1 MFYEMKRGE
10 SLGTLISYAGG
21 FAGDAYTR
29 SVRVRRKTGRQYSIF
44 NVNEFDMRS
53 FRVADED
60 SISVDSVIPR
70 YENMVEIKGAVFR
83 PGMYEV
89 GGRINSVRGLIE
101 AADGLTE
108 VAFAPH
114 AVLHRRKADRT
125 LEVISVDV
133 DGILTGRVADIPL
146 QNEDVLFI
154 PTRTDAQE
162 QRTIT
167 IHGEVL
173 YPGIYQYADN
183 ESLEDFILQAGG
195 LKQTAS
201 TVKVDVSRR
210 ITNPQSNLPLTLSS
224 HALTPSHCVMASSLM
239 VLRVSYLNPTMRS
252 MYARVR
258 VRPTNRM

>member
-1 MFYEMKRGE
+1 
-10 SLGTLISYAGG
+10 
-21 FAGDAYTR
+21 
-29 SVRVRRKTGRQYSIF
+29 
-44 NVNEFDMRS
+44 
-53 FRVADED
+53 
-60 SISVDSVIPR
+60 
-70 YENMVEIKGAVFR
+70 
-83 PGMYEV
+83 MYEV

-201 TVKVDVSRR
+201 HS
-210 ITNPQSNLPLTLSS
+210 
-224 HALTPSHCVMASSLM
+224 
-239 VLRVSYLNPTMRS
+239 
-252 MYARVR
+252 
-258 VRPTNRM
+258 